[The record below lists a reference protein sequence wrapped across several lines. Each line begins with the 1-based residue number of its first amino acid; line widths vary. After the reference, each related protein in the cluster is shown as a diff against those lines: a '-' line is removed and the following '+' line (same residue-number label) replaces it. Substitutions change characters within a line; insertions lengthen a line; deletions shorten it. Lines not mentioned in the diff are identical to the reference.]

1 MRISADENPTTSQP
15 VKGQPEL
22 GNEKN
27 QHHSDSDERK
37 RSKSP
42 KKGSAHSQ
50 SEGTRLPPYKNYSSN
65 HRSSKS
71 KSYKHHPIRHNGPS
85 NMETRP
91 SRKIYKDARIFAIKG
106 RGPPKKER
114 TLTVTGIT
122 FGLENVEQRKLRHVE
137 IVSSSRRKL
146 TGLSRQTSLSG

>member
-1 MRISADENPTTSQP
+1 MRTQRQANRSKVNRSSATRRISTTRIPMKGKGVNHLKRDPRTPSQRERVYPLTKTTQATTAHLRARVTSVPRSGTTS
-15 VKGQPEL
+15 L
-22 GNEKN
+22 RN
-27 QHHSDSDERK
+27 
-37 RSKSP
+37 
-42 KKGSAHSQ
+42 
-50 SEGTRLPPYKNYSSN
+50 
-65 HRSSKS
+65 
-71 KSYKHHPIRHNGPS
+71 I
-85 NMETRP
+85 ETRT
-91 SRKIYKDARIFAIKG
+91 SGKIYKDARIFAIKG